1 MAANFLK
8 SLFGDDDLEQQ
19 DEYYENPQPANH
31 QGNNKVVSFSEGQ
44 ANRAGQTT
52 SKISLYE
59 PRMYAD
65 VKQIASQLLADQAIV
80 VDFTQMDP
88 KAAARMVDF
97 LNGTVFAIKG
107 EMKRIGKEIFLC
119 APNNFEVSGNLSSNL
134 KAESDHFND

>member
-19 DEYYENPQPANH
+19 DEYYENPQPASH

-65 VKQIASQLLADQAIV
+65 VKQIASQLLADRAIV
-80 VDFTQMDP
+80 VNFTQMDP
-88 KAAARMVDF
+88 KAARMVDF